1 MANFNPLSSS
11 VSFDDLLKA
20 NKQQFDRIFS
30 AQTEELGVL
39 GWIGLV
45 GLVCGVVLLSLRGDI
60 SKLNRPAI
68 GFALATAITI
78 VAYSI
83 VDGVGGRAAHITFV
97 IPP

>member
-39 GWIGLV
+39 GVSHRPPTDADLDFGQSCV
-45 GLVCGVVLLSLRGDI
+45 GRGDV
-60 SKLNRPAI
+60 R
-68 GFALATAITI
+68 
-78 VAYSI
+78 
-83 VDGVGGRAAHITFV
+83 
-97 IPP
+97 